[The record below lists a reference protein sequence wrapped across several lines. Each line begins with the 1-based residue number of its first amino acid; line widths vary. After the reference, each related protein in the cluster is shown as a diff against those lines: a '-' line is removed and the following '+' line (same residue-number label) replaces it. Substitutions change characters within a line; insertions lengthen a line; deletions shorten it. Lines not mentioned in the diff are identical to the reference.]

1 LTWIGQFAALFFFL
15 LGEYTMK
22 TYKDVTMND
31 VVVASDDSL
40 GMIVTWNKKTQ
51 FNVYDVWDSHN
62 VLDVDNFIAYV
73 NGFNSAREVA
83 KDYLMEIGEE
93 LAA

>member
-1 LTWIGQFAALFFFL
+1 
-15 LGEYTMK
+15 MK

-62 VLDVDNFIAYV
+62 VLDVDDFIAYV
-73 NGFNSAREVA
+73 NDFNSAQEVA

>member
-1 LTWIGQFAALFFFL
+1 
-15 LGEYTMK
+15 MK

-62 VLDVDNFIAYV
+62 VLDVDDFIAYV
-73 NGFNSAREVA
+73 NDFNSAREVA

>member
-1 LTWIGQFAALFFFL
+1 
-15 LGEYTMK
+15 
-22 TYKDVTMND
+22 
-31 VVVASDDSL
+31 
-40 GMIVTWNKKTQ
+40 MIVTWNKKTQ

-62 VLDVDNFIAYV
+62 VLDVDDFIAYV

>member
-1 LTWIGQFAALFFFL
+1 LTWIGQFTALFSFL

>member
-1 LTWIGQFAALFFFL
+1 
-15 LGEYTMK
+15 MK

-31 VVVASDDSL
+31 VIVASDDGL

-51 FNVYDVWDSHN
+51 FNVYDVWDSYN
-62 VLDVDNFIAYV
+62 VLDVDDFIAYV
-73 NGFNSAREVA
+73 DGFNSAREVA
-83 KDYLMEIGEE
+83 KDYLLEIREE